1 MQDGE
6 TCRGLLPKYREI
18 AAKILPS
25 ETLVY
30 KDRVQV
36 VNHAT
41 ETLGGD
47 PTKPGSRSDGVRS
60 V

>member
-1 MQDGE
+1 MENMQDRE
-6 TCRGLLPKYREI
+6 TCRTLLPKYRKI

-30 KDRVQV
+30 ENKVKV
-36 VNHAT
+36 VNHVT

-47 PTKPGSRSDGVRS
+47 PMKAGSCSG
-60 V
+60 